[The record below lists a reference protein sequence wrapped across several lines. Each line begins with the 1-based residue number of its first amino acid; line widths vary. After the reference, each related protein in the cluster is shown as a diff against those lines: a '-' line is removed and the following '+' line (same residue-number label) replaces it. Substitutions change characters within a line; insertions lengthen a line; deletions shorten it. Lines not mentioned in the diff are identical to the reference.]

1 MAEALTSR
9 WVAVGLTVSPW
20 ASPRCSTPSASTRP
34 IKPMPHCRC
43 SNSLNPKTLAWWRS
57 RLRKLDRETAAAEFV
72 PTFTAVTVAPDLTAG
87 TIVLALDDHR
97 AHVVVDRDT
106 DLELLR
112 RLLEVV
118 A

>member
-1 MAEALTSR
+1 MADTPAARR
-9 WVAVGLTVSPW
+9 WRAIVEEQRESGLTVR
-20 ASPRCSTPSASTRP
+20 AFAE
-34 IKPMPHCRC
+34 

-57 RLRKLDRETAAAEFV
+57 RLRKLDREAAAAELV
-72 PTFTAVTVAPDLTAG
+72 PTFTAVTGAPDLTAG
-87 TIVLALDDHR
+87 TVVLALDDHR